1 MRRGTTRH
9 PPKCRSV
16 PHRAR
21 GIPSAF
27 RCREPPDRRRP
38 DSNRPDKRRARPP
51 QEAALC
57 AGSWSTFP
65 YMDAP
70 ARTSGWS
77 RSLVQW
83 SLLRSPSRASLIGS
97 KLARRARPINYRRA
111 RSPFPSQ
118 RCSGDLDFDLFRFGL
133 LALWHM
139 HREHAALEL
148 RVYFVEISI
157 IGQSEAAHERAV
169 AAFNAVIFPF
179 LFFLLKL
186 PFAGDGQHAVFDRD
200 LYIFFFH
207 LRQLGLDEIFLFI
220 FGDVRQRRPFG

>member
-1 MRRGTTRH
+1 
-9 PPKCRSV
+9 
-16 PHRAR
+16 
-21 GIPSAF
+21 
-27 RCREPPDRRRP
+27 
-38 DSNRPDKRRARPP
+38 
-51 QEAALC
+51 
-57 AGSWSTFP
+57 
-65 YMDAP
+65 MDAP

-97 KLARRARPINYRRA
+97 KLVRRARPINYRRA

-133 LALWHM
+133 LALWYM

-157 IGQSEAAHERAV
+157 VGQGEAAHEGAV
-169 AAFNAVIFPF
+169 AAFDAVIFLF

-186 PFAGDGQHAVFDRD
+186 QFAGDDLHAVFVRD
-200 LYIFFFH
+200 LSVFLFH
-207 LRQLGLDEIFLFI
+207 LRQLGFDELLHFLY
-220 FGDVRQRRPFG
+220 